1 MQVFIMVSVQ
11 LLDNVGDDEM
21 KEGTI
26 DMKLP
31 LEVANSEIMT
41 RDKVL
46 SELQADFDKIKEALA
61 KV

>member
-1 MQVFIMVSVQ
+1 MCFIIVSVQ
-11 LLDNVGDDEM
+11 LLDNVGDEEM

-41 RDKVL
+41 RDKEL
-46 SELQADFDKIKEALA
+46 SELQVDVDTIKEALT

>member
-1 MQVFIMVSVQ
+1 MCFIIVSVQ
-11 LLDNVGDDEM
+11 LLDNVGDEEM

-41 RDKVL
+41 RDKEL
-46 SELQADFDKIKEALA
+46 SELQVDVDKIKEALT